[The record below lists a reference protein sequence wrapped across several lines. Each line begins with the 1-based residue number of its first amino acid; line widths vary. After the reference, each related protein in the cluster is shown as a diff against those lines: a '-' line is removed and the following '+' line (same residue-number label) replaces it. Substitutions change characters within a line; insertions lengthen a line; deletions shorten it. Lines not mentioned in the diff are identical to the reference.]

1 MNLLVI
7 NISNPDRYRK
17 INSATWK
24 INISFIGQRITIK
37 FGAEV
42 MIIIQNKKITNTD
55 QRFFNITKRDAVTQS
70 TTKGT
75 KKDHLQLL

>member
-1 MNLLVI
+1 
-7 NISNPDRYRK
+7 
-17 INSATWK
+17 
-24 INISFIGQRITIK
+24 
-37 FGAEV
+37 